1 MEIELS
7 GYEGADNFDLTLAV
21 RKDGYAFHKDTYLK
35 DVSKGCNKRIVLE
48 KPAAGKWYISVFC
61 ETTVTPEL
69 GDNGV
74 VYTGRTDVL
83 NGVPY
88 KIKATYTK

>member
-1 MEIELS
+1 ME

-21 RKDGYAFHKDTYLK
+21 REGDFAFHNKTNIK
-35 DVSKGCNKRIVLE
+35 NVSLGCNKALVLE
-48 KPAAGKWYISVFC
+48 KPQAGKWYISVFC
-61 ETTVTPEL
+61 ETTVTPET
-69 GDNGV
+69 GDNGI

-88 KIKATYTK
+88 RIKVELK